1 MGDHILTFKANPEF
15 SEGYARALLT
25 MRREIFGEELY
36 RAAID
41 SLETETDNLQVARHI
56 LDFIS
61 R

>member
-1 MGDHILTFKANPEF
+1 L
-15 SEGYARALLT
+15 S

-41 SLETETDNLQVARHI
+41 SLETETDNLQAARHI

-61 R
+61 RNQQVRQN